1 MISELTL
8 VVLAQCD
15 TELHVTP
22 SSPRKPRAEATRDWL
37 KVEPIS
43 FNQLKSERVGN
54 EPLFCGPFFPFSAT
68 KSRGPNLDR
77 EMS

>member
-54 EPLFCGPFFPFSAT
+54 EPLFSVFSLFGHQISWSKSGP
-68 KSRGPNLDR
+68 
-77 EMS
+77 